1 MIRLLKITIIFI
13 IILLFSFIIIKI
25 NNHKKSNNIE
35 INYVNELNSELYN
48 FIYLYDYNENTC
60 QYECKKETMEKDNV
74 LEYIFYYYND
84 NLIYDLETINIIDNT
99 VYIKLKKN
107 KNQKLERK
115 IFKKMKLSYNSLL
128 INKLI
133 VSFNNE
139 QYIF

>member
-1 MIRLLKITIIFI
+1 MIRLLKITIILI

-25 NNHKKSNNIE
+25 NNNKKSNNIE

-60 QYECKKETMEKDNV
+60 QYECKKETIEKDNV

-84 NLIYDLETINIIDNT
+84 NLIYDLESICLNNDIVYLTIKNDNQE
-99 VYIKLKKN
+99 LQKN
-107 KNQKLERK
+107 
-115 IFKKMKLSYNSLL
+115 IFKKMKLSYEDLS

-133 VSFNNE
+133 IKYNNQE
-139 QYIF
+139 YIIN

>member
-1 MIRLLKITIIFI
+1 MIRLLKITIILI

-25 NNHKKSNNIE
+25 NNNNKSNNIE

-60 QYECKKETMEKDNV
+60 QYECKKETIEKDNV

-84 NLIYDLETINIIDNT
+84 NLIYDLESISLNNDIVYLTIKNDNQE
-99 VYIKLKKN
+99 LQKN
-107 KNQKLERK
+107 M
-115 IFKKMKLSYNSLL
+115 FKKMKLSYEILT

-133 VSFNNE
+133 VKYNDQE
-139 QYIF
+139 YIIN

>member
-1 MIRLLKITIIFI
+1 MIKLLKITIIFI
-13 IILLFSFIIIKI
+13 IILLFSCIIIKI

-74 LEYIFYYYND
+74 LEYVFYYYND